1 MEFYIDWR
9 LIKWFCMMV
18 GGGDGG
24 GDELFFHTAVYEGV
38 GVTWCDCGVYIGL
51 GVCTLK
57 RRNIQFVLP
66 NVYNNL

>member
-1 MEFYIDWR
+1 
-9 LIKWFCMMV
+9 MMV

-66 NVYNNL
+66 NVYNF